1 MSDGF
6 SNNCIRKR
14 IGLVLLTVVLAFS
27 LFACG
32 DSQEADAAG
41 TGTEAAAEV
50 SASTGSDQSEAVS
63 DTSGAGSEAS
73 AEVSASGS
81 GTTADSITA
90 GSEATADDITSGSET
105 TADDIADGSEATAE
119 VTSTES
125 EATAAVSSAGKS
137 SKELYSTGS
146 DGGYTIPP
154 FRDAKFDAGAAQS
167 NGPASIDLSSCSE
180 GYVGMRCDS
189 DSKIKFQVVKDDVTY
204 TYSVVNRTDQIFPL
218 QMGNGHYVFKVMEN
232 IVDNKYAEI
241 FKTETDVTIADPM
254 DPYLRPNQ
262 YSNYTEQSES
272 VKKARSFAESASGE
286 DDFIHQVYDY
296 VCKNIKYDKERAES
310 VQSGYLPDPDKT
322 MKEKKGICLDYAC
335 LAAAMLRSQGVPTQ
349 IIFGYV
355 APDDVYHAW
364 NKFYTEEGGWTL
376 VEFKVA
382 GNAWNRIDLTFSAN
396 GADKKFIGDGS
407 NYMEAYCY

>member
-41 TGTEAAAEV
+41 TGTESTAEV
-50 SASTGSDQSEAVS
+50 SASAGSDQSAAVS
-63 DTSGAGSEAS
+63 DASGA
-73 AEVSASGS
+73 
-81 GTTADSITA
+81 
-90 GSEATADDITSGSET
+90 
-105 TADDIADGSEATAE
+105 GSEATAE
-119 VTSTES
+119 VSASES
-125 EATAAVSSAGKS
+125 EATADGITAESEATADSAASDSEATAEVSPAGKS
-137 SKELYSTGS
+137 AKQLYSTGS